1 MSAGTILDQIID
13 AILALLGG
21 RKSLEELSVALD
33 KKAAEGSER
42 LDWRHSI
49 VDLMKLVG
57 MDSGLPAREKMARE
71 LGYTGELNGSAEM
84 NNWLHARVM
93 EKLR

>member
-1 MSAGTILDQIID
+1 MSIGTILDQIIE
-13 AILALLGG
+13 AILSLVGG
-21 RKSLEELSVALD
+21 RKSLEELSATLD
-33 KKAAEGSER
+33 RKAAENSEK

-57 MDSGLPAREKMARE
+57 MDSSLPAREKMARE

-84 NNWLHARVM
+84 NNWLHAKVM